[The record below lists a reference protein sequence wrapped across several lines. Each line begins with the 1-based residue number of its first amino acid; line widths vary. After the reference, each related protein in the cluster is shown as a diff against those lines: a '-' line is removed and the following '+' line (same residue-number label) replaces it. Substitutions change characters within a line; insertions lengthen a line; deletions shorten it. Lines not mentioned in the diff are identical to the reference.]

1 MSKRSPN
8 DFKVR
13 ARKVETLASGE
24 TLIRERLLEMRGE
37 LDQVADALDRL
48 TCQPPKLHAGMGP
61 LSGLNLLPFPRSCR

>member
-48 TCQPPKLHAGMGP
+48 CCRPPRMHAGGGL
-61 LSGLNLLPFPRSCR
+61 LSGLNVYAFPRSRR